1 MRGCLI
7 PRLGRRIAD
16 SILGLVL
23 GPLLEKEFRRAL
35 IGSRGDWWV
44 FVDRPLSATILAIS
58 AIVLVAPL
66 IGYAWR
72 RLRAQPA

>member
-23 GPLLEKEFRRAL
+23 GPLLEKEFRCAL

-44 FVDRPLSATILAIS
+44 LVDRPLSATILAIS